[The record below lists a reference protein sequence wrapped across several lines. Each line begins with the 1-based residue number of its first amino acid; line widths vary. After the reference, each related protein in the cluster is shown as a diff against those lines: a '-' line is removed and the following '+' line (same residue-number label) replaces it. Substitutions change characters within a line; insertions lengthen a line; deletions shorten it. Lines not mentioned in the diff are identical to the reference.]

1 MFDKFSSC
9 VYRCRY
15 DSHHSC
21 VCWFPSVHDNPGG
34 DQDPRCPQ
42 TDTGG
47 AGGARDG
54 VGQRYEHHRQ
64 SHGTGDPPPTCEYYP
79 CQILHLMDTC
89 ICTLYIPDFKLLGL
103 ECIL

>member
-1 MFDKFSSC
+1 M
-9 VYRCRY
+9 
-15 DSHHSC
+15 
-21 VCWFPSVHDNPGG
+21 CWFPSVHDNPGG

-64 SHGTGDPPPTCEYYP
+64 SHGTRDPPPSCEYYL
-79 CQILHLMDTC
+79 CQILHFMDTC
-89 ICTLYIPDFKLLGL
+89 IRTLYIPNFQTSRSGMHSVNSLTVNKMRK
-103 ECIL
+103 